1 MCGRQPQATERLA
14 PHGGALG
21 PDKILEYVKK
31 ALDTKEVNLKIAQK
45 FLEVMSYVKSE
56 VPKLVSAAIKKQG

>member
-1 MCGRQPQATERLA
+1 MEM
-14 PHGGALG
+14 
-21 PDKILEYVKK
+21 VKK

-56 VPKLVSAAIKKQG
+56 VPKLVKSAIAKQG

>member
-1 MCGRQPQATERLA
+1 MG
-14 PHGGALG
+14 
-21 PDKILEYVKK
+21 KVVLENVKK

-56 VPKLVSAAIKKQG
+56 VPKLVAAAIKKQTS